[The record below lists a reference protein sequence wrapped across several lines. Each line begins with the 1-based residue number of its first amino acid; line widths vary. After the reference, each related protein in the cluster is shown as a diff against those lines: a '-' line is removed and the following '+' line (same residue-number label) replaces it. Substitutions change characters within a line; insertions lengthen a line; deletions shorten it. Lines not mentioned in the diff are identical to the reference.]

1 MGWKSQP
8 WWWRA
13 LGGSLEALTR
23 LSDVCSL
30 SSCLAGLQDAGPGSP
45 SEDAHQTAGI
55 LTARRQTSA
64 VTRPMWG
71 QGQRGEGPGQ
81 ALGYPGVPRP
91 TAPHPPIK
99 TEPRSAAKVTG
110 HPHLLSPHL
119 EGP

>member
-55 LTARRQTSA
+55 LTARQQTSA
-64 VTRPMWG
+64 VTRSM
-71 QGQRGEGPGQ
+71 
-81 ALGYPGVPRP
+81 
-91 TAPHPPIK
+91 
-99 TEPRSAAKVTG
+99 
-110 HPHLLSPHL
+110 
-119 EGP
+119 